1 MYLNCAVC
9 QCDQLDEGGTYDRSA
24 RVGEKRIPC
33 RILEGKLESD
43 DLEDVLRLGGV
54 KIDLSKGGWK
64 AADRIHPARDWN
76 RWWAVVK
83 AVMNR
88 LVISDNSVAE

>member
-1 MYLNCAVC
+1 M
-9 QCDQLDEGGTYDRSA
+9 GRYDRSA

-64 AADRIHPARDWN
+64 GVDWIHPACDWN
-76 RWWAVVK
+76 RWRAVVK
-83 AVMNR
+83 AMMNR
-88 LVISDNSVAE
+88 LVISENSVTE